1 MMKDIKER
9 FKSIRNDAKLSQKEF
24 GNLINLSQSQIAS
37 YESGHRTIT
46 PRTVDDICLKF
57 KVNKE
62 WLLHGIGEPYLEKNI
77 DTLISDALAEITLT
91 NNEKLKEAVI
101 KLCELDEPYL
111 DLVLNLINGLN
122 ENKK

>member
-1 MMKDIKER
+1 MENIKER
-9 FKSIRNDAKLSQKEF
+9 FKSIRKDTKLSQKEF
-24 GNLINLSQSQIAS
+24 GNLIHLSQSQIAS
-37 YESGHRTIT
+37 YESGHRSIT
-46 PRTVDDICLKF
+46 PRTIDDVCVKF
-57 KVNKE
+57 NVNKE
-62 WLLHGIGEPYLEKNI
+62 WLLTGEGEPYIEEST
-77 DTLISDALAEITLT
+77 DTIISDALAEITLT

>member
-1 MMKDIKER
+1 MKDIKER
-9 FKSIRNDAKLSQKEF
+9 FKSIRKDTKLSQKEF
-24 GNLINLSQSQIAS
+24 GSLINLSQSQIAS
-37 YESGHRTIT
+37 YESGHRIITQRTI
-46 PRTVDDICLKF
+46 DDVCRKF
-57 KVNKE
+57 NVNKE
-62 WLLHGIGEPYLEKNI
+62 WLLNGVGDPYIEENI

-91 NNEKLKEAVI
+91 NNDKLKETVI

>member
-1 MMKDIKER
+1 MENIKER
-9 FKSIRNDAKLSQKEF
+9 FKSIRKDTKLSQKEF
-24 GNLINLSQSQIAS
+24 GNLIHLSQSQIAS
-37 YESGHRTIT
+37 YESGHRSIT
-46 PRTVDDICLKF
+46 PRTIDDVCVKF
-57 KVNKE
+57 NVNKE
-62 WLLHGIGEPYLEKNI
+62 WLLTGEGEPYIEESA
-77 DTLISDALAEITLT
+77 DTLINDALAEITLT

>member
-1 MMKDIKER
+1 MKDIKER
-9 FKSIRNDAKLSQKEF
+9 FKSIRNDTKLSQKEF
-24 GNLINLSQSQIAS
+24 GSLINLSQSQIAS
-37 YESGHRTIT
+37 YESGHRIITQRTI
-46 PRTVDDICLKF
+46 DDVCRKF
-57 KVNKE
+57 NVNKE
-62 WLLHGIGEPYLEKNI
+62 WLLNGVGDPYIEENI

-91 NNEKLKEAVI
+91 NNDKLKETVI

>member
-1 MMKDIKER
+1 MSIKER
-9 FKSIRNDAKLSQKEF
+9 IKILIKDKKIKQVEFANKINVDPSYISKLLSSKSTAMPSDR
-24 GNLINLSQSQIAS
+24 LIN
-37 YESGHRTIT
+37 
-46 PRTVDDICLKF
+46 DICREF
-57 KVNKE
+57 NVNKE
-62 WLLHGIGEPYLEKNI
+62 WLLNGIGEPYIEEST

-101 KLCELDEPYL
+101 KLCELDDPYL